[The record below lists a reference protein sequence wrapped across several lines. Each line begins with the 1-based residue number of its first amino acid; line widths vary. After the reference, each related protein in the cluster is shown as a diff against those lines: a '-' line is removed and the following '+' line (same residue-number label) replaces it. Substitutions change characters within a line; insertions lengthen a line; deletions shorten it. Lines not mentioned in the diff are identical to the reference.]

1 VFSLPR
7 PRRRER
13 NAAPVIESGRL
24 VPLSVNAQ
32 EAYHIVYV
40 RSARD
45 QPEVDA
51 FVQWLLSEA
60 ESFGNGANG

>member
-1 VFSLPR
+1 M
-7 PRRRER
+7 
-13 NAAPVIESGRL
+13 IESGRL

-51 FVQWLLSEA
+51 FAQWLLSEA